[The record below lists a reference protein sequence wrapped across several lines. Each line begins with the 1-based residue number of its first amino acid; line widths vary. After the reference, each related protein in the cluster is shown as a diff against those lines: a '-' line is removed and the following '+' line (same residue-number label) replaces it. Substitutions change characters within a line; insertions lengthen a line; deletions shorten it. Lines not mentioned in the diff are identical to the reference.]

1 MPVFAILIVI
11 VAVIGG
17 FGKVGGMFARDP
29 VWSMELSDRD
39 ARSLAMTILTQGE
52 VRGCGLFTVTDQHPR
67 LKQITVTCSDGA
79 GGRQTHDLRYAPDFS
94 VDGTRTSSSG
104 LESMYVS
111 NAYCVKRADGTW
123 DKAYLDPYEAAT
135 RAERISRQDG
145 AGARVY
151 EANSLIYSEAR
162 QDEDGKWFAPR
173 IDEVQS
179 RDEREGCELETR
191 RLAYEAR

>member
-1 MPVFAILIVI
+1 MPFLAVVVIIV
-11 VAVIGG
+11 VVLGG
-17 FGKVGGMFARDP
+17 VSHFTEAFTRDP
-29 VWSMELSDRD
+29 VWSMELSDKD
-39 ARSLAMTILTQGE
+39 ARSLASTILAQGQ
-52 VRGCGLFTVTDQHPR
+52 VRGCSLFTVTEQHPR

-94 VDGTRTSSSG
+94 VDGTRTSSSR

-135 RAERISRQDG
+135 RAERLSRQDG

-162 QDEDGKWFAPR
+162 QDEGGKWFAPR
-173 IDEVQS
+173 IDEVES

-191 RLAYEAR
+191 RLAYETR

>member
-1 MPVFAILIVI
+1 MPFLAVVVIIV
-11 VAVIGG
+11 VVLGG
-17 FGKVGGMFARDP
+17 VSHFTEAFTRDP
-29 VWSMELSDRD
+29 VWSMELSDKD
-39 ARSLAMTILTQGE
+39 ARSLASTILAQGQ
-52 VRGCGLFTVTDQHPR
+52 VRGCGLFTVTEQHPR

-94 VDGTRTSSSG
+94 VDGTRTSSSR

-173 IDEVQS
+173 IDEVES
-179 RDEREGCELETR
+179 RDEREGCELETQ
-191 RLAYEAR
+191 RLAYETR